1 MKKKLIQSLTLLVG
15 AFVSCKD
22 TNEDL
27 YNEYRTEAA
36 GQSLTLQQKLDRL
49 QTQLNTDI
57 ATLQATLSTIKSC
70 DCTNVTHWT
79 QSDIEALI
87 SNYLSGGSGGSG
99 SDENP
104 VIVDIIDDYID
115 DLLGGGSG
123 GGGLTLQDIV
133 NIVNNLQ
140 GDQGDLSKIYN
151 TLTTYGNDI
160 TTILTTLNDHGDNI
174 QLLLTNQQAAQT
186 LLNSTIAD
194 LAALQQKVDAIK
206 QCNCDFTTLWNA
218 IHELETGLA
227 AAEAK
232 AQNAL
237 DLATAADTKATN
249 AQNTANAANNTA
261 NAANNTANEAKL
273 TADEAKAAAAAATTI
288 ANAATDLAQT
298 AVQTAANAES
308 LATAAGLTA
317 QEAKTFAETA
327 KTNAENA
334 LNIANNAISAAATAQ
349 TAATAALNQANAN
362 KEAID
367 QLKNDITTIQNTLT
381 QYGDQINLNTTNI
394 QKNADAIADAVN
406 KIQTNAEKIQQ
417 NKEAID
423 ALKTQ
428 ITTVSET
435 AANALQKAIDADAK
449 ATANALAIENL
460 KPAVEANKTA
470 IDELKTKTQT
480 LESTVTNLQTVV
492 NDLSTQVNNNTT
504 AITNNTTA
512 ITNLTTTVNNLTTQ
526 VNTIEGSVDEL
537 KTTVAE
543 HTTKLATMEAELA
556 TVKTECAA
564 NLLTAKQYAEAQ
576 AEAVRTALMTEINN
590 LIAQLANYY
599 TKDQVYTK
607 QEVDDLL
614 KQLKDN
620 LNITI
625 NNNTVRI
632 EVLEGKVTTLEGKVV
647 DLQSAVDDQGERIT
661 ALETKL
667 NGYETLVETVNGHTT
682 KIEKLTT
689 DLGSLQSIVDNLS
702 TTVGQN
708 TSAIA
713 TNAAAIEAINAAIA
727 AIKSCT
733 CDPNAITKLNED
745 IAGIL
750 ERLAA
755 AEANIT
761 KNAGDIATNA
771 EAIAANTKLINDV
784 KKELTDLINEQID
797 QLKSTLEEQI
807 GAVDHKADSA
817 HARIDALQLAFDN
830 LNYITPEE
838 VDDKLGD
845 LAELLLDKIHADSLV
860 SAQTDEDFKK
870 RMDIIGD
877 SVATAF
883 QDIITM
889 QTTIAA
895 LDAATVKKDDYNAD
909 KEEILG
915 KISANE
921 TAISDLQDV
930 VETLSDQLT
939 SLEDRIEDLEDRMD
953 VAEANIEQALDDIQ
967 DLKSDV
973 AEIQEFLAK
982 QVTGIMIQGT
992 YNPAFGTLDL
1002 PFDVQSNIL
1011 VAYYGKP
1018 AKDIEFPTSRT
1029 SNYVRAEEA
1038 LTEKDMQMING
1049 VEVFE
1054 HLANIPLM
1062 FENNYA
1068 GKVYMTINPN
1078 TADLSGLEL
1087 SIVNTQDTESPIK
1100 LEGVK
1105 KSTEKLKFGYTRGD
1119 NGFYEADAVVAPI
1132 DVEKVEHISVDKA
1145 AIKDA
1150 YKEIA
1155 EKRLNAD
1162 IEQVATDVYKVVKS
1176 LKLNKSG
1183 LKCSYT
1189 ENGNTHSVYS
1199 QYNLAATAIDP
1210 LDFASYKDWNYQTV
1224 PGYERV
1230 NNLLDRISRKAKD
1243 KIHIFFKELNESAL
1257 VEKVCD
1263 LQINDIEVPNLS
1275 DDLLAKFV
1283 LHMDTTF
1290 VMDGLKYHL
1299 DMKLDKEVTVKFD
1312 TTITIPINLEG
1323 VTVNVPIDYDQNVN
1337 IDLSTVVVESP
1348 TVVVKGY
1355 ATGHANTGNYKAEVD
1370 PITGDTINKV
1380 IIDPDSGQ
1388 PVYETVLVVPVKD
1401 DAGNTVGNAEIDLD
1415 DINITADVNASGTAG
1430 TIKLNGSPVATI
1442 SIHKTFTGTGNV
1454 HQNMDYHLV
1463 IEKTVD
1469 ISYQLDKWIYFGDG
1483 GTDKKNFNLVFS
1495 YDMRDAA
1502 TDLWGQAQHAIGDVN
1517 KMLNDLRDIVSE
1529 VNNALDKINSYEA
1542 RIGNTIDEYIDR
1554 VRSYIDKINSKI
1566 VGFVNSTNSRFQP
1579 FMVAADSKGIKRLSG
1594 SKNYPTQL
1602 RSDISLYPTS
1612 QTMELIVPIARKHV
1626 AVTNVFKGSA
1636 SAQGGN
1642 ADCLARLK
1650 AANTGKLNTVLD
1662 GNVRQIAL
1670 NGLKSGYVYEIAYS
1684 GLDFH
1689 GNIATR
1695 KYYVTVK

>member
-1 MKKKLIQSLTLLVG
+1 M
-15 AFVSCKD
+15 
-22 TNEDL
+22 
-27 YNEYRTEAA
+27 
-36 GQSLTLQQKLDRL
+36 
-49 QTQLNTDI
+49 
-57 ATLQATLSTIKSC
+57 
-70 DCTNVTHWT
+70 
-79 QSDIEALI
+79 
-87 SNYLSGGSGGSG
+87 
-99 SDENP
+99 
-104 VIVDIIDDYID
+104 
-115 DLLGGGSG
+115 
-123 GGGLTLQDIV
+123 
-133 NIVNNLQ
+133 
-140 GDQGDLSKIYN
+140 
-151 TLTTYGNDI
+151 
-160 TTILTTLNDHGDNI
+160 
-174 QLLLTNQQAAQT
+174 
-186 LLNSTIAD
+186 
-194 LAALQQKVDAIK
+194 
-206 QCNCDFTTLWNA
+206 
-218 IHELETGLA
+218 
-227 AAEAK
+227 
-232 AQNAL
+232 
-237 DLATAADTKATN
+237 
-249 AQNTANAANNTA
+249 
-261 NAANNTANEAKL
+261 
-273 TADEAKAAAAAATTI
+273 
-288 ANAATDLAQT
+288 AQT

-435 AANALQKAIDADAK
+435 AADALQRAIDADAK

-708 TSAIA
+708 TSDIA

-1018 AKDIEFPTSRT
+1018 AKDVEFPTSRT
-1029 SNYVRAEEA
+1029 SNYVRPEEA

-1105 KSTEKLKFGYTRGD
+1105 KSTEKLKFGYTRGE

-1348 TVVVKGY
+1348 TVVVKGK

-1380 IIDPDSGQ
+1380 IIDPETGL

-1401 DAGNTVGNAEIDLD
+1401 DAGNTVGNAEIDLND
-1415 DINITADVNASGTAG
+1415 VNITADVNASGTAG

-1483 GTDKKNFNLVFS
+1483 GTDKKEFKLVFS

-1626 AVTNVFKGSA
+1626 AVTNVFKGDA

>member
-1 MKKKLIQSLTLLVG
+1 MKKKLIQSLTLLLVAVSVG

-36 GQSLTLQQKLDRL
+36 GQSATLQQKLS
-49 QTQLNTDI
+49 QLEGTI
-57 ATLQATLSTIKSC
+57 ATLQAQLAAVNSCTCDPTKVTTLEGK
-70 DCTNVTHWT
+70 VAA
-79 QSDIEALI
+79 IEAALA
-87 SNYLSGGSGGSG
+87 GGGGTG
-99 SDENP
+99 TAP

-123 GGGLTLQDIV
+123 SGGLTLQDIV

-647 DLQSAVDDQGERIT
+647 DLQSAVDDQGDRIT

-708 TSAIA
+708 TSNIA

-1018 AKDIEFPTSRT
+1018 AKDVEFPTSRT

-1105 KSTEKLKFGYTRGD
+1105 KSTEKLKFGYTRGE

-1401 DAGNTVGNAEIDLD
+1401 DAGNTVGNAEIDLND
-1415 DINITADVNASGTAG
+1415 VNITADVNASGTAG

>member
-1 MKKKLIQSLTLLVG
+1 MNKNSKYGPQSFEGMELQ
-15 AFVSCKD
+15 K
-22 TNEDL
+22 EDNHPVAPSQHDG
-27 YNEYRTEAA
+27 YE
-36 GQSLTLQQKLDRL
+36 
-49 QTQLNTDI
+49 DI
-57 ATLQATLSTIKSC
+57 
-70 DCTNVTHWT
+70 
-79 QSDIEALI
+79 
-87 SNYLSGGSGGSG
+87 
-99 SDENP
+99 
-104 VIVDIIDDYID
+104 
-115 DLLGGGSG
+115 
-123 GGGLTLQDIV
+123 
-133 NIVNNLQ
+133 
-140 GDQGDLSKIYN
+140 
-151 TLTTYGNDI
+151 
-160 TTILTTLNDHGDNI
+160 
-174 QLLLTNQQAAQT
+174 LLT
-186 LLNSTIAD
+186 
-194 LAALQQKVDAIK
+194 K
-206 QCNCDFTTLWNA
+206 
-218 IHELETGLA
+218 
-227 AAEAK
+227 
-232 AQNAL
+232 
-237 DLATAADTKATN
+237 
-249 AQNTANAANNTA
+249 
-261 NAANNTANEAKL
+261 
-273 TADEAKAAAAAATTI
+273 
-288 ANAATDLAQT
+288 
-298 AVQTAANAES
+298 
-308 LATAAGLTA
+308 
-317 QEAKTFAETA
+317 
-327 KTNAENA
+327 
-334 LNIANNAISAAATAQ
+334 
-349 TAATAALNQANAN
+349 
-362 KEAID
+362 
-367 QLKNDITTIQNTLT
+367 
-381 QYGDQINLNTTNI
+381 
-394 QKNADAIADAVN
+394 
-406 KIQTNAEKIQQ
+406 KI
-417 NKEAID
+417 
-423 ALKTQ
+423 
-428 ITTVSET
+428 V
-435 AANALQKAIDADAK
+435 
-449 ATANALAIENL
+449 
-460 KPAVEANKTA
+460 
-470 IDELKTKTQT
+470 
-480 LESTVTNLQTVV
+480 
-492 NDLSTQVNNNTT
+492 
-504 AITNNTTA
+504 
-512 ITNLTTTVNNLTTQ
+512 
-526 VNTIEGSVDEL
+526 
-537 KTTVAE
+537 
-543 HTTKLATMEAELA
+543 
-556 TVKTECAA
+556 
-564 NLLTAKQYAEAQ
+564 
-576 AEAVRTALMTEINN
+576 
-590 LIAQLANYY
+590 
-599 TKDQVYTK
+599 
-607 QEVDDLL
+607 
-614 KQLKDN
+614 
-620 LNITI
+620 
-625 NNNTVRI
+625 
-632 EVLEGKVTTLEGKVV
+632 
-647 DLQSAVDDQGERIT
+647 
-661 ALETKL
+661 
-667 NGYETLVETVNGHTT
+667 
-682 KIEKLTT
+682 
-689 DLGSLQSIVDNLS
+689 
-702 TTVGQN
+702 
-708 TSAIA
+708 
-713 TNAAAIEAINAAIA
+713 
-727 AIKSCT
+727 
-733 CDPNAITKLNED
+733 
-745 IAGIL
+745 
-750 ERLAA
+750 
-755 AEANIT
+755 
-761 KNAGDIATNA
+761 
-771 EAIAANTKLINDV
+771 DV

-1018 AKDIEFPTSRT
+1018 AKDVEFPTSRT
-1029 SNYVRAEEA
+1029 SNYVRPEEA

-1105 KSTEKLKFGYTRGD
+1105 KSTEKLKFGYTRGE

-1299 DMKLDKEVTVKFD
+1299 DMKLDKEVTVRFD